1 MQFRILGPLEVVDDG
16 RHIDVSGQRQ
26 RTVLAMLLL
35 ESGRVVS
42 NDRLVEAIWERK
54 PPATSRTQVQIGIC
68 ALRRMLPAEP
78 HPGPIVTRSP
88 GYLLRMAEGQL
99 DLHAFEERVAA
110 GRRAAAAHQ
119 PQQAVKELRAAL
131 GLWQGHAL
139 TDISSKPVRAS
150 AVQLDERRL
159 AVQEQCLELELR
171 LGHHHRA
178 VSELGAL
185 VTAHPL
191 RERLRVLLMTALHR
205 AGRQAEALDA
215 YRQARAALV
224 ERLGIEPGAELQRL
238 HRMILAGEE
247 EWGAPP
253 RVQPFIKVTAPAAAP
268 GGPGSGPAVPAL
280 PAVPATAA
288 VPAHKI
294 PRLLPADIAD
304 FTGRTRAIQRILAAP
319 TRTDAP
325 RTVVPVTVITGRG
338 GSGKTTLAVHVAHRL
353 APDYPDGQLFAKL
366 SGAPGHPTSAAE
378 VLRRFLRAL
387 GVSDEAVPS
396 SVEERAEMYR
406 DLLAERRVLVVLD
419 GAASECQVAPLLPG
433 SSGSQ
438 VLITSWRRFTG
449 LPADTRIE
457 LSRFQR
463 ESSVEMLMKIIGRRR
478 VAAEPLAV
486 EELCRAC
493 DDLPLVLRAAAAR
506 LAARPHRAVA
516 DAVAQAEA
524 VDGCADAARRPDELR
539 HVEQTV
545 RTCMTPAYAALGPEA
560 QRALRRLA
568 QLEIPDFA
576 PWVGAPLL
584 ACEPH
589 RAQDLL
595 DELTESYLLDAVVD
609 HASRAVRYRF
619 PAFVR
624 AFALERLAA
633 EESPEEQRAALWRV
647 LDTLAYLTGEA
658 QRRSGHG
665 DPPIPDEPIRCH
677 AMPRSLID
685 RLLADPF
692 AWYQQERAQ
701 VEAAGRQAAEIGLW
715 TISCRLASSSTVLA
729 RK

>member
-68 ALRRMLPAEP
+68 ALRRILRSGP

-88 GYLLRMAEGQL
+88 GYLLRLAEGQL
-99 DLHAFEERVAA
+99 DLHVFEERVAA
-110 GRRAAAAHQ
+110 GARAAAAHQ

-139 TDISSKPVRAS
+139 TDVSSKPVRAN

-171 LGHHHRA
+171 LGNHHRA

-185 VTAHPL
+185 VAAHPL
-191 RERLRVLLMTALHR
+191 RECLRVLLMTALHR

-247 EWGAPP
+247 EWGTPL
-253 RVQPFIKVTAPAAAP
+253 RVQPFIKVTEPTAEPD
-268 GGPGSGPAVPAL
+268 GPGSGPADPVRPTF
-280 PAVPATAA
+280 PAVPA

-366 SGAPGHPTSAAE
+366 SGAPGHPTNAAE

-387 GVSDEAVPS
+387 GVADEAVPS

-433 SSGSQ
+433 SSGSR

-457 LSRFQR
+457 LSRFRR

-478 VAAEPLAV
+478 GTAEPLAV

-516 DAVAQAEA
+516 DAVIQAEA
-524 VDGCADAARRPDELR
+524 VDRCADTTRRPDELR
-539 HVEQTV
+539 HVEQAV
-545 RTCMTPAYAALGPEA
+545 RTCMTPAYEALSPEA

-584 ACEPH
+584 ECEPH

-609 HASRAVRYRF
+609 QASRAVRYRF

-633 EESPEEQRAALWRV
+633 EESPEDQRAALRRV

-658 QRRSGHG
+658 QRRGGYG
-665 DPPIPDEPIRCH
+665 DPPVPDEPIRCH

-729 RK
+729 RQ

>member
-16 RHIDVSGQRQ
+16 RRIDVSGQRQ

-68 ALRRMLPAEP
+68 ALRRMLASGP
-78 HPGPIVTRSP
+78 HPCPIVTRSP
-88 GYLLRMAEGQL
+88 GYLLRTTEGQL
-99 DLHAFEERVAA
+99 DLHDFEERVAA
-110 GRRAAAAHQ
+110 GGRAAAAHQ

-131 GLWQGHAL
+131 ELWQGHAL
-139 TDISSKPVRAS
+139 TDISSQPVRAN

-171 LGHHHRA
+171 LGNHHRA

-185 VTAHPL
+185 VAAHPL

-205 AGRQAEALDA
+205 AGRQAEALEA
-215 YRQARAALV
+215 YRQARTALV

-247 EWGAPP
+247 EWDAPP
-253 RVQPFIKVTAPAAAP
+253 RIQPCIKVTADTAQPN
-268 GGPGSGPAVPAL
+268 GPGNGPTPPAFPVVPA
-280 PAVPATAA
+280 P
-288 VPAHKI
+288 PAHRI
-294 PRLLPADIAD
+294 PRLLPADIPD
-304 FTGRTRAIQRILAAP
+304 FTGRAQAIQRILAAS

-325 RTVVPVTVITGRG
+325 RTVVPVTVITGRS

-353 APDYPDGQLFAKL
+353 APDYPDGQLFANL
-366 SGAPGHPTSAAE
+366 SGAPGHPTSPAE

-387 GVSDEAVPS
+387 GVADEAIPG

-406 DLLAERRVLVVLD
+406 DLLAEGRVLVVLD
-419 GAASECQVAPLLPG
+419 GATSEGQVAPLLPG
-433 SSGSQ
+433 SPGSR

-457 LSRFQR
+457 LSRFRR
-463 ESSVEMLMKIIGRRR
+463 ESSVDLLVKIIGRRR

-493 DDLPLVLRAAAAR
+493 DDLPLLLRAAAAR

-516 DAVAQAEA
+516 DAVVQTEA
-524 VDGCADAARRPDELR
+524 VDRYAEVARRPDELR
-539 HVEQTV
+539 HVEQAV
-545 RTCMTPAYAALGPEA
+545 RTCMAPAYGALSPEA
-560 QRALRRLA
+560 RQTLRRLA
-568 QLEIPDFA
+568 QLKLPDVA
-576 PWVGAPLL
+576 PWIGAPLL
-584 ACEPH
+584 ECEPH

-609 HASRAVRYRF
+609 QASRAVRYRF

-633 EESPEEQRAALWRV
+633 EESPEERRAALRRV

-658 QRRSGHG
+658 QRRGGYG
-665 DPPIPDEPIRCH
+665 DPPVPDEPIRCH
-677 AMPRSLID
+677 AMPRSLVD

-701 VEAAGRQAAEIGLW
+701 VAAAGRQAAEIGLW
-715 TISCRLASSSTVLA
+715 TISSRLMSSSAALA

>member
-16 RHIDVSGQRQ
+16 RRIDVSGQRQ

-68 ALRRMLPAEP
+68 ALRRILPAGP
-78 HPGPIVTRSP
+78 QPGPIVTRSP

-110 GRRAAAAHQ
+110 GGRAAAAQQ

-131 GLWQGHAL
+131 ELWQGHAL
-139 TDISSKPVRAS
+139 TDISSKPVRAK

-171 LGHHHRA
+171 LGNHHRA

-185 VTAHPL
+185 VVAHPL

-247 EWGAPP
+247 EWGTPS
-253 RVQPFIKVTAPAAAP
+253 RIHPFIMVTADAAQP
-268 GGPGSGPAVPAL
+268 NGPGSGAAVPEPPAL
-280 PAVPATAA
+280 PAVPAP
-288 VPAHKI
+288 PAHRI

-304 FTGRTRAIQRILAAP
+304 FTGRARAIQRILAAS

-366 SGAPGHPTSAAE
+366 SDAPGHPTSAAE

-387 GVSDEAVPS
+387 GVTDEAVPG

-406 DLLAERRVLVVLD
+406 DLLAGGRVLVVLD

-433 SSGSQ
+433 SSGSR

-457 LSRFQR
+457 LSGFRR

-493 DDLPLVLRAAAAR
+493 DDLPLVLRAVAAR
-506 LAARPHRAVA
+506 LAARPHRSVA

-524 VDGCADAARRPDELR
+524 VGRCADAARRPDELR
-539 HVEQTV
+539 HVEQAV
-545 RTCMTPAYAALGPEA
+545 RMCMTPAYGALSPEA
-560 QRALRRLA
+560 QRALRQLA

-576 PWVGAPLL
+576 PWIGAPLL
-584 ACEPH
+584 ECEPH

-595 DELTESYLLDAVVD
+595 DELTESYLLEAVVD
-609 HASRAVRYRF
+609 QASRAVRYRF

-633 EESPEEQRAALWRV
+633 EESPQEQRAALRRV

-658 QRRSGHG
+658 QRRGGYG
-665 DPPIPDEPIRCH
+665 DPPVPDEPIRCH
-677 AMPRSLID
+677 AMPRSLVD

-692 AWYQQERAQ
+692 AWYQQERVQ

-715 TISCRLASSSTVLA
+715 TISCRLASSSTALA